1 MNFINEKF
9 KEYDKE
15 RKEKYQEI
23 KKLKKNISEISHDMR
38 KHLEK
43 KTRCAG
49 AVLPTKLPVNPQ
61 FKRRCK
67 REY

>member
-9 KEYDKE
+9 KECDKE

-23 KKLKKNISEISHDMR
+23 KKLKKHISEISYDMR

-43 KTRCAG
+43 KNSMRRSSTPDEIAG
-49 AVLPTKLPVNPQ
+49 
-61 FKRRCK
+61 
-67 REY
+67 